1 MRYIH
6 STLFSVSFDL
16 CSSVTKKG
24 IERGTETTES
34 FRIPCALKNRPA
46 SVLDTLRLSIMRRI
60 RTWCILV
67 CKYFPRPPE
76 QGAQTDTVC
85 TGALPFTVTS
95 FSVRKEFSCNDNV
108 LRTLR
113 CEVRSWCS
121 KLKGILPLYHC
132 YVIELIGSV
141 PCLKT
146 GSHSTSEIFPAFVK
160 SEVSTPCSQECAIG
174 PIRRHTNP
182 V

>member
-1 MRYIH
+1 MSHVSIILDLITVTILVKIANYEVLNYVVFFSLLLTNYLPDIYIH
-6 STLFSVSFDL
+6 ITLFSVSFDL
-16 CSSVTKKG
+16 CSAVTKKG

-46 SVLDTLRLSIMRRI
+46 SVLHTLRLSVKRRI
-60 RTWCILV
+60 RTWCIPV

-95 FSVRKEFSCNDNV
+95 FPVRKEFSCNDNV

-113 CEVRSWCS
+113 CEVGSWCS

-132 YVIELIGSV
+132 YVIELI
-141 PCLKT
+141 P
-146 GSHSTSEIFPAFVK
+146 
-160 SEVSTPCSQECAIG
+160 
-174 PIRRHTNP
+174 
-182 V
+182 